1 MINDSLE
8 KKSEVNYSK
17 FSEKIKIFLEKFRP
31 YVSTLWS
38 LRKKLFLVNFIIAC
52 LIIVYLYFISKPY
65 FQSSITILPEYGN
78 KSTTLTGLT
87 QLAALAGVKVGEGA
101 PTEIYQN
108 LLTSE
113 SVLENVIYHKYKT
126 EKFDQPVDLIQY
138 FLEDDTLRYSK
149 RRNFLRIYKALSE
162 NIIKTNLER
171 LTRILTVT
179 VTMPESKLSADVVNK
194 LGESLDLFV
203 RSKRKTFAS
212 EQRYYLEKRTAQLK
226 DSLSIAE
233 DNLRIFREQNR
244 VTVQSPR
251 LLLEQARLM
260 RDVEILNAVF
270 VELNK
275 QLEIAKIDDIRETPI
290 VNVREWAKDPVIKAG
305 PARLKTFI
313 LLMFFS
319 FIISSLFF
327 LFKSQIKNTIFYL
340 RTYVNQNNQVHNR
353 DDYLN

>member
-1 MINDSLE
+1 MTIENLE
-8 KKSEVNYSK
+8 NKSNVNKPK
-17 FSEKIKIFLEKFRP
+17 FVDKTKNFLEKLRP
-31 YVSTLWS
+31 YITTLWS
-38 LRKKLFLVNFIIAC
+38 LKKKLFWVNFIIAC

-87 QLAALAGVKVGEGA
+87 QLAALAGVRVGEGA

-138 FLEDDTLRYSK
+138 FLDDDTLRYSK

-179 VTMPESKLSADVVNK
+179 VSMPESKLSADVVNK

-203 RSKRKTFAS
+203 RTKRKTFAS
-212 EQRYYLEKRTAQLK
+212 EQRYYLEKRTTQLK
-226 DSLSIAE
+226 DSLSVAE
-233 DNLRIFREQNR
+233 EKLRIFREQNR
-244 VTVQSPR
+244 VTLQSPR
-251 LLLEQARLM
+251 LILEQARLM

-290 VNVREWAKDPVIKAG
+290 VNIREWAKDPVVKAG
-305 PARLKTFI
+305 PPRLKTFI
-313 LLMFFS
+313 ALMFFS
-319 FIISSLFF
+319 VIISSLFY
-327 LFKSQIKNTIFYL
+327 LFKSQIKNSLIYL
-340 RTYVNQNNQVHNR
+340 KTFVKQNKPS
-353 DDYLN
+353 DI